1 MLTHKKLKRF
11 FSALRQ
17 IILGAALGSL
27 YEYELEMKK
36 SHNILTL
43 VILFG
48 DGYGLPIF
56 PTYYRL
62 RILPHL
68 FGWFSWV
75 EKDLLEEKTLT
86 DRLSD

>member
-1 MLTHKKLKRF
+1 MPVRQKLNQF
-11 FSALRQ
+11 FSALKQ
-17 IILGAALGSL
+17 IILAAALGSL
-27 YEYELEMKK
+27 YEYEVEMKK
-36 SHNILTL
+36 GYNILTL

-48 DGYGLPIF
+48 DRYGLPIF

-68 FGWFSWV
+68 IGWFSWV

-86 DRLSD
+86 NRLSH